1 MTRSEIVLE
10 ELSTSPLFAPAL
22 TILTLVVG
30 AGLTLLTTWVIEQSR
45 AKAGKERHHEDRI
58 WDLRRSQYS
67 EIVAYLKTAA
77 AEAGRDAD
85 GYFEHQ
91 HGPEGYHG
99 SEESL
104 ERPRA
109 AWAAW
114 RAAQQ
119 TFDASRLIVSPE
131 FDRAFL
137 SIGAAL
143 DAVDEHDLPPEIAA
157 AQSKCFSD
165 GYDEILRIARREI
178 ASP

>member
-1 MTRSEIVLE
+1 ME
-10 ELSTSPLFAPAL
+10 EFSASPLFTPAL
-22 TILTLVVG
+22 TILTLVIG

-45 AKAGKERHHEDRI
+45 LKAGKERHHEDRI

-67 EIVAYLKTAA
+67 EIVAHLKKAA
-77 AEAGRDAD
+77 AEAASDAD
-85 GYFEHQ
+85 GYFNHE

-99 SEESL
+99 SKESL

-114 RAAQQ
+114 RAAHE
-119 TFDASRLIVSPE
+119 TFDASRLIVSSD

-137 SIGAAL
+137 SIEAAL
-143 DAVDEHDLPPEIAA
+143 GAVDEHGLPPEIAA
-157 AQSKCFSD
+157 SQSKCFSE

>member
-1 MTRSEIVLE
+1 MEDQTTAPWIG
-10 ELSTSPLFAPAL
+10 PLL
-22 TILTLVVG
+22 TILTLVIG
-30 AGLTLLTTWVIEQSR
+30 SGLTLATTWVIERNR
-45 AKAGKERHHEDRI
+45 AKTAKERHHEDRI

-67 EIVAYLKTAA
+67 EIVAHLKKAA

-85 GYFEHQ
+85 GYYNHE

-99 SEESL
+99 SKESR
-104 ERPRA
+104 ERARA

-114 RAAQQ
+114 STAKQ

-137 SIGAAL
+137 SIGTAL
-143 DAVDEHDLPPEIAA
+143 EAVDEHGLPPNIVAME
-157 AQSKCFSD
+157 SKCFSD
-165 GYDEILRIARREI
+165 GYEEILRIARREI